1 MSIFFVIIIALTVI
15 GGVSGIVHLINSNQ
29 KKLDTKISNR
39 RVVEL
44 AERNYGVLTVSLL
57 SQLTDLTISESRAK
71 LYAMLNSGIFNYQ
84 MNAEMQE
91 EFKLSKTI
99 RDALKDNQQP
109 NAYTNNYHKNIN
121 DSEVIKLAASAGGK
135 LTAAYLCMKS
145 GISVDKAK
153 ELLEELQ
160 SKGVFDIQV
169 TDNGAIVYEL
179 IDMDLLKG

>member
-1 MSIFFVIIIALTVI
+1 MSIFFVIITALTVI
-15 GGVSGIVHLINSNQ
+15 GGVSAVVHLINSNQ
-29 KKLDTKISNR
+29 KKLDIKISNR

-44 AERNYGVLTVSLL
+44 AERHQGVLTVSLL
-57 SQLTDLTISESRAK
+57 SNLTDLTISEARAK

-99 RDALKDNQQP
+99 RDALKDHPQP
-109 NAYTNNYHKNIN
+109 NAYTSTSNKNIN
-121 DSEVIKLAASAGGK
+121 DSDVIKLAANAGGK

-145 GISVDKAK
+145 GVSIDRAK
-153 ELLEELQ
+153 DLLEDLQ
-160 SKGVFDIQV
+160 TKGVFDIQV

-179 IDMDLLKG
+179 IDLDLLKG